1 MSETR
6 RRNRLLLGVVAGC
19 LVLGV
24 VVWSGGCAKVTGE
37 TAEERR
43 ASVIKLADDKPW
55 GYVGALKD
63 AAENDPD
70 ALVRQAAV
78 VSLQGI
84 RDDGVRDILFAAA
97 EDDDAAVRR
106 GACRSLMNYPDRE
119 TVEKLTE
126 IALGD
131 PDEDV
136 RDMAFTALAA
146 NKSPYATT
154 TLVDLMEHGDDEQ
167 LRIDAAVAMLD
178 KVNSSA
184 PTDPSDKKAWREML
198 AGLKASSDVRDA
210 YEDTRT
216 PLVRDLATEA
226 VIIQEHIAHSKP
238 PPGGLESLRGQPS
251 REE

>member
-24 VVWSGGCAKVTGE
+24 VVWYGRAAKVTGE

-43 ASVIKLADDKPW
+43 ASVIKLADDKPR
-55 GYVGALKD
+55 GYIDALKD
-63 AAENDPD
+63 AAANDPD

-84 RDDGVRDILFAAA
+84 QDDGVRDIIFAAA
-97 EDDDAAVRR
+97 EDDDATVRR
-106 GACRSLMNYPDRE
+106 GACRTLMNYADQA

-154 TLVDLMEHGDDEQ
+154 TLMDLVEHGDNEQ
-167 LRIDAAVAMLD
+167 LRVDAVVAMLD

-210 YEDTRT
+210 YEDIGAL
-216 PLVRDLATEA
+216 LVRDLATEA
-226 VIIQEHIAHSKP
+226 VMIQEHLDHNTPSE
-238 PPGGLESLRGQPS
+238 GGDEPLSRQPS